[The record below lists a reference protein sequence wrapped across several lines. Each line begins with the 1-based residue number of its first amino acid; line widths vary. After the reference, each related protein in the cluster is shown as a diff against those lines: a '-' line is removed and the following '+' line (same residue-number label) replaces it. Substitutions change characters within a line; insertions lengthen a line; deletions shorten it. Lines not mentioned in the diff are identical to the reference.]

1 MHKRMKS
8 NITQGLAW
16 LMASCL
22 FSSVAVAASS
32 QVHEYRLDNG
42 MKLVVKE
49 DHRAPVVV
57 SQVWYKVGSSYETE
71 GYTGLSHVLEH
82 MMFKGTKQRGPGE
95 FSRIIA
101 ENGGSEN
108 AFTSRDYTAYFQRL
122 EKSRLPVAFE
132 LEADR
137 MRNLRLDAAE
147 FAKEVKVV
155 MEERRLRTEDSATAL
170 TFEQFNAVAFLNS
183 PYRSPIIGWMDDLE
197 GLHVEDLQKWYQQ
210 WYAPNNAVLVVAG
223 DVNPDEVLKLAQ
235 RRYGVLTAS
244 DIQPTK
250 PRREIEQLG
259 IRRLVV
265 KAPAEVPYIIM
276 GYKVPV
282 LLTAKEDWEPYALE
296 VLAGI
301 LDGGDSARFSRDL
314 VRGKQIAVSAGA
326 GYDLNDRQQSL
337 LLLDGSPAKGYDMAA
352 LETALRAEI
361 TKLQNTPIT
370 NEELERVKAQVLA
383 DHVYQEDSVFYQAMQ
398 IGTLEAVGLGWQKM
412 DEYLPRI
419 QAVTAEQVQAVAR
432 KYLIDDH
439 LTVAVLDPQPMNDET
454 RAAARAAAMGAG
466 HGH

>member
-1 MHKRMKS
+1 MKS

-22 FSSVAVAASS
+22 FSSMAVAASS

-235 RRYGVLTAS
+235 RRFGVLTAS

-265 KAPAEVPYIIM
+265 KAPAEVPYLIM

-337 LLLDGSPAKGYDMAA
+337 LLLDGSPAKGHDMAA
-352 LETALRAEI
+352 LEAALRAEI

-439 LTVAVLDPQPMNDET
+439 LTVAVLDPQPMDDET

>member
-1 MHKRMKS
+1 MKS

-22 FSSVAVAASS
+22 FSSMAVAASS

-235 RRYGVLTAS
+235 RRFGVLTAS

-265 KAPAEVPYIIM
+265 KAPAEVPYLIM

-282 LLTAKEDWEPYALE
+282 LLTAKEEWEPYALE

-337 LLLDGSPAKGYDMAA
+337 LLLDGSPAKGHDMAA
-352 LETALRAEI
+352 LEAALRAEI

-439 LTVAVLDPQPMNDET
+439 LTVAVLDPQPMDDET

>member
-1 MHKRMKS
+1 MKS
-8 NITQGLAW
+8 YITQGFAW
-16 LMASCL
+16 LMAGCL
-22 FSSVAVAASS
+22 FSSIAVATSS
-32 QVHEYRLDNG
+32 QVHEYQLDNG
-42 MKLVVKE
+42 MKLIVKE

-57 SQVWYKVGSSYETE
+57 SQVWYKVGSSYEAD

-122 EKSRLPVAFE
+122 EKSRLPIAFE

-137 MRNLRLDAAE
+137 MRNLRLDADE
-147 FAKEVKVV
+147 FAKEVRVV

-183 PYRSPIIGWMDDLE
+183 PYRNPIIGWMDDLE
-197 GLHVEDLQKWYQQ
+197 SMRIADLQKWYQQ

-223 DVNPDEVLKLAQ
+223 DVDPAEVLKLAQ
-235 RRYGVLTAS
+235 RRFGVLTAS

-250 PRREIEQLG
+250 PRREIEQRG

-265 KAPAEVPYIIM
+265 KAPAEVPYLIM

-326 GYDLNDRQQSL
+326 GYDLYDRQQSL
-337 LLLDGSPAKGYDMAA
+337 LLVDGSPANGHDMAA
-352 LETALRAEI
+352 LEKALRAEI
-361 TKLQNTPIT
+361 TTLQTTAVTPA
-370 NEELERVKAQVLA
+370 ELERVKAQVLA
-383 DHVYQEDSVFYQAMQ
+383 DHVYQDDSVFYQAMQ
-398 IGTLEAVGLGWQKM
+398 IGTLESVGLGWRKM

-432 KYLIDDH
+432 KYLVDDR
-439 LTVAVLDPQPMNDET
+439 LTVAVLDPQPMDDET
-454 RAAARAAAMGAG
+454 RAAARAATKGAG